1 MSSSQP
7 LDQSGHTPTPLTP
20 LRGRSRLAA
29 TPLPIPLTPL
39 IGREREVAQARLG
52 SGSPDCCDGAC
63 RDLLSDFRHCGACDA
78 PACTGASSAC
88 CGGACH
94 DLTADA
100 GHCGASVWRCEVG
113 AVLHATAVVCASSR
127 CVATACESGDT
138 VVDGACCDNAM
149 VCGTA
154 PHLTCWGNGQSCCGG
169 VCVDT
174 SVDPNHCGDCN
185 QACPEGAACAGGF
198 CTQGSRGES
207 CGADISH
214 AHTPVPA
221 RATTSGSST
230 MAATARKGIRETA
243 GASASTGSAAS
254 RRACRARRRGF
265 LRRRRRRITRRRLRR
280 GDARLFVTRSKRLL
294 RVWPSAPS
302 ARHRFGL
309 PRPGQRWFEPASLMG
324 R

>member
-7 LDQSGHTPTPLTP
+7 LDLSGHALTPLTP
-20 LRGRSRLAA
+20 LRGRPRLAA
-29 TPLPIPLTPL
+29 TPLPIPLTSL

-63 RDLLSDFRHCGACDA
+63 RDLLSDLRHWGACDA

-113 AVLHATAVVCASSR
+113 AVLHATPVVCASSR

-154 PHLTCWGNGQSCCGG
+154 PHLTCCGNGQSCCGG

-185 QACPEGAACAGGF
+185 QACPDGVACAGGF
-198 CTQGSRGES
+198 CTQGSCGES
-207 CGADISH
+207 CGADIIPCSYTCSCPGDDLGIKH
-214 AHTPVPA
+214 NSCYCPEGDPRNRRGECLNRFCCIPQGV
-221 RATTSGSST
+221 SC
-230 MAATARKGIRETA
+230 TAPGLPSAETA
-243 GASASTGSAAS
+243 PV
-254 RRACRARRRGF
+254 
-265 LRRRRRRITRRRLRR
+265 IRRRLRR

-294 RVWPSAPS
+294 RVWPPAPS